1 MTDAKAR
8 NDCIKEINL
17 LKQLD
22 HPNVIRYIESF
33 VANNELLI
41 VLELADAG
49 DLSRMIKH
57 FKKQKRLIPE
67 KTIWKY
73 FEQLCQALNHM
84 HEKRVMHRGR
94 SSLSE
99 QIDQLWLR
107 AGWPTGRIYPTSRI
121 LVGLFS
127 N

>member
-84 HEKRVMHRGR
+84 HEKRVMHRGKV
-94 SSLSE
+94 L
-99 QIDQLWLR
+99 
-107 AGWPTGRIYPTSRI
+107 
-121 LVGLFS
+121 
-127 N
+127 